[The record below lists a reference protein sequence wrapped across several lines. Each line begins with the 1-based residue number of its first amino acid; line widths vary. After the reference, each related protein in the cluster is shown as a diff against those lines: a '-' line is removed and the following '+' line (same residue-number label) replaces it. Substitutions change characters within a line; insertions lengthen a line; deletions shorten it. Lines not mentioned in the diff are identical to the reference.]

1 MEMRH
6 DMSKTIAAVA
16 TGPAAGPIG
25 IIRVSGPQTLA
36 IVDKIFTPKG
46 GGKLSERQS
55 RLLTY
60 GALHARDGSVI
71 DYCLSCVMHAPH
83 SYTGEDMAEIQ
94 CHGAPAILSETLA
107 ALFACGAQ
115 QAGPGE
121 FTQRA
126 FLAGKMDLSGAE
138 AVNDIV
144 TAATAQAAEN
154 AAAQM
159 EGAVGTRIVEIRQR
173 LVDLVAE
180 FLAVVDY
187 PDEEID
193 SHLFDSACEILHDAT
208 RDLYDLAES
217 YERGRILREGIPCAI
232 LGRPNAGKSSLLNA
246 LAGVDRAIV
255 TNVPGTTRD
264 VIEETIRIGSV
275 VLHLYDT
282 AGLRDTED
290 PVEKIGVDRAMKQ
303 AQASAL
309 ILAVFDSSDDISDDD
324 LMVIARTHGKR
335 SIAVLNKSD
344 LPSALDVETIHRY
357 FEHVIAVSAKTG
369 EGLRELYD
377 LIVQVVGMDGVT
389 YDGSII
395 TNARQ
400 AAALVR
406 AAERCEEAFV
416 AAQLGMT
423 PDAVV
428 MDAEG
433 AIAALGEITGQAV
446 RDDIVATIFDKFC
459 VGK

>member
-1 MEMRH
+1 
-6 DMSKTIAAVA
+6 MSKTIAAVA
-16 TGPAAGPIG
+16 TGPASGPIG
-25 IIRVSGPQTLA
+25 IIRVSGPQTLVIA
-36 IVDKIFTPKG
+36 DQIFKPLGSKPM
-46 GGKLSERQS
+46 SEQPN
-55 RLLTY
+55 RLLTC
-60 GALHARDGSVI
+60 GALHARSGAVI
-71 DYCLSCVMHAPH
+71 DHCMCCVMHAPH
-83 SYTGEDMAEIQ
+83 SYTGEDMMEIQ
-94 CHGAPAILSETLA
+94 CHGSPAILSETLA
-107 ALFACGAQ
+107 TLFALGAE
-115 QAGPGE
+115 QAQPGE

-138 AVNDIV
+138 AVHDLV

-154 AAAQM
+154 AAAQLD
-159 EGAVGTRIVEIRQR
+159 GAVGTRIMEIRQR
-173 LVDLVAE
+173 IVQLVAE

-193 SHLFDSACEILHDAT
+193 AKLFDSACEILHEST
-208 RDLYDLAES
+208 RELYGLAET

-232 LGRPNAGKSSLLNA
+232 LGKPNAGKSSLLNA

-264 VIEETIRIGSV
+264 VIEETIRVGAV
-275 VLHLYDT
+275 VLRLYDT
-282 AGLRDTED
+282 AGLRETQD
-290 PVEKIGVDRAMKQ
+290 PVEKLGIDRAMKQ
-303 AQASAL
+303 AQVSSL
-309 ILAVFDSSDDISDDD
+309 ILAVFDSSDDITDDD
-324 LMVIARTHGKR
+324 MMVIAKTHGKR

-344 LPSALDVETIHRY
+344 LPSALHVETIEKC
-357 FEHVIAVSAKTG
+357 FDHVIAVSAKTG
-369 EGLRELYD
+369 EGLHELYD
-377 LIVQVVGMDGVT
+377 LIENVVGMDGAAF
-389 YDGSII
+389 DGTII

-406 AAERCEEAFV
+406 AAERCEEAFM

-433 AIAALGEITGQAV
+433 AIAALGEITGQSV
-446 RDDIVATIFDKFC
+446 REDIVSTIFSQFC

>member
-1 MEMRH
+1 
-6 DMSKTIAAVA
+6 MSKTIAAIA

-36 IVDKIFTPKG
+36 IVDKIFTPRG
-46 GGKLSERQS
+46 GAPLSEQPN

-60 GALHARDGSVI
+60 GALHARDGRVI
-71 DYCLSCVMHAPH
+71 DHCLCCAMHAPH

-94 CHGAPAILSETLA
+94 CHGSPAILSETLA
-107 ALFACGAQ
+107 ALFAGGAV

-126 FLAGKMDLSGAE
+126 FLHGKMDLSGAE
-138 AVNDIV
+138 AVNDII
-144 TAATAQAAEN
+144 TAATTQAAEN

-159 EGAVGTRIVEIRQR
+159 EGAVGSRIREIRQR
-173 LVDLVAE
+173 LLDLVAE

-193 SHLFDSACEILHDAT
+193 SHLFDNACELLHNAT
-208 RDLYDLAES
+208 RDLYDLAET

-264 VIEETIRIGSV
+264 VIEETIRIGAV
-275 VLHLYDT
+275 VLRLYDT
-282 AGLRDTED
+282 AGLRDTQD
-290 PVEKIGVDRAMKQ
+290 PVEKIGIDRAMKQ

-309 ILAVFDSSDDISDDD
+309 ILAVFDSSDNISDDD

-335 SIAVLNKSD
+335 TIAVLNKSD
-344 LPSALDVETIHRY
+344 LPSELEVCSIRKY
-357 FEHVIAVSAKTG
+357 FEYVVSVSAKTG
-369 EGLRELYD
+369 EGLQELYD
-377 LIVQVVGMDGVT
+377 LIPQVVGMDGMSF
-389 YDGSII
+389 DGSVI

>member
-1 MEMRH
+1 
-6 DMSKTIAAVA
+6 MSTTIAAIA

-36 IVDKIFTPKG
+36 IADRIFTPQG
-46 GGKLSERQS
+46 GGALSERPS

-60 GALHARDGSVI
+60 GALHARDGKVI
-71 DYCLSCVMHAPH
+71 DHCLCCVMHAPN

-94 CHGAPAILSETLA
+94 CHGSPAILSETLA
-107 ALFACGAQ
+107 ALFANGAQ

-138 AVNDIV
+138 AVHDLV

-159 EGAVGTRIVEIRQR
+159 DGAVGSRIREIRQC

-193 SHLFDSACEILHDAT
+193 SNLFDHACEILHNAT
-208 RDLYDLAES
+208 RALYDLAET

-246 LAGVDRAIV
+246 LAGFDRAIV
-255 TNVPGTTRD
+255 TSVPGTTRD
-264 VIEETIRIGSV
+264 VIEETIRIGVV
-275 VLHLYDT
+275 VLHLFDT
-282 AGLRDTED
+282 AGLRDTQD
-290 PVEKIGVDRAMKQ
+290 PVEKIGIDRAMKQ

-335 SIAVLNKSD
+335 TIAVLNKSD
-344 LPSALDVETIHRY
+344 LPSALDVATIRRH
-357 FEHVIAVSAKTG
+357 FEHVIAVSAETG
-369 EGLRELYD
+369 EGLKELYD
-377 LIVQVVGMDGVT
+377 LIPRVVGMDGMS

-406 AAERCEEAFV
+406 AAERCEAAFV

>member
-1 MEMRH
+1 
-6 DMSKTIAAVA
+6 
-16 TGPAAGPIG
+16 
-25 IIRVSGPQTLA
+25 
-36 IVDKIFTPKG
+36 
-46 GGKLSERQS
+46 
-55 RLLTY
+55 
-60 GALHARDGSVI
+60 
-71 DYCLSCVMHAPH
+71 MHAPH

-94 CHGAPAILSETLA
+94 CHGSPAILSETLA
-107 ALFACGAQ
+107 ALFAGGAV

-138 AVNDIV
+138 AVNDII
-144 TAATAQAAEN
+144 TATTIHAAEN

-159 EGAVGTRIVEIRQR
+159 DGVVGSKIHAIRQR
-173 LVDLVAE
+173 LVELVAE

-193 SHLFDSACEILHDAT
+193 SRLFDSACEILHDAT
-208 RDLYDLAES
+208 RELYDLAET

-255 TNVPGTTRD
+255 TSVPGTTRD
-264 VIEETIRIGSV
+264 VIEETIRIGAV

-282 AGLRDTED
+282 AGLRDTQD
-290 PVEKIGVDRAMKQ
+290 PVEKIGIDRAMKQ

-309 ILAVFDSSDDISDDD
+309 ILAVFDSSDNISDDD

-335 SIAVLNKSD
+335 TIAVLNKSD
-344 LPSALDVETIHRY
+344 LPSELDVCTIRKY
-357 FEHVIAVSAKTG
+357 FEHVISVSARTG
-369 EGLRELYD
+369 EGLKELYD
-377 LIVQVVGMDGVT
+377 LIPKVVGMDGMQF
-389 YDGSII
+389 DGTVI

>member
-1 MEMRH
+1 
-6 DMSKTIAAVA
+6 MSKTIAAIA

-36 IVDKIFTPKG
+36 IVDKIFTPQG
-46 GGKLSERQS
+46 GAPLSERPG

-60 GALHARDGSVI
+60 GALHARDGRVI
-71 DYCLSCVMHAPH
+71 DHCLSCVMHAPN

-94 CHGAPAILSETLA
+94 CHGSPAILSETLS
-107 ALFACGAQ
+107 ALFANGAV

-126 FLAGKMDLSGAE
+126 FLNGKMDLSGAE
-138 AVNDIV
+138 AVNDII
-144 TAATAQAAEN
+144 TASTTQAAEN

-159 EGAVGTRIVEIRQR
+159 DGVVGSKIRDIRQH
-173 LVDLVAE
+173 LLELVAE

-193 SHLFDSACEILHDAT
+193 SHLFDSACEILHNAT
-208 RDLYDLAES
+208 RDLYDLAET

-255 TNVPGTTRD
+255 TSVPGTTRD
-264 VIEETIRIGSV
+264 VIQETIRIGAV

-282 AGLRDTED
+282 AGLRDTQD
-290 PVEKIGVDRAMKQ
+290 PVEKIGIDRAMKQ

-309 ILAVFDSSDDISDDD
+309 ILAVFDSSDHISDDD

-335 SIAVLNKSD
+335 TIAVLNKSD
-344 LPSALDVETIHRY
+344 LPSELEVQNIRKY
-357 FEHVIAVSAKTG
+357 FEYVISVSAKTG
-369 EGLRELYD
+369 EGLQELYD
-377 LIVQVVGMDGVT
+377 LIPQVVGMDGMT
-389 YDGSII
+389 FDGTII

>member
-1 MEMRH
+1 
-6 DMSKTIAAVA
+6 
-16 TGPAAGPIG
+16 
-25 IIRVSGPQTLA
+25 
-36 IVDKIFTPKG
+36 
-46 GGKLSERQS
+46 
-55 RLLTY
+55 
-60 GALHARDGSVI
+60 
-71 DYCLSCVMHAPH
+71 
-83 SYTGEDMAEIQ
+83 MAEIQ
-94 CHGAPAILSETLA
+94 CHGSPAILSETLA
-107 ALFACGAQ
+107 ALFANGAQ
-115 QAGPGE
+115 QAAPGE

-138 AVNDIV
+138 AVHDLV

-159 EGAVGTRIVEIRQR
+159 NGAVGSRIRDIRQR

-193 SHLFDSACEILHDAT
+193 GTLFDSACEILHSAT
-208 RDLYDLAES
+208 RELYGLAET
-217 YERGRILREGIPCAI
+217 YEHGRILREGIPCAI

-246 LAGVDRAIV
+246 LAGFDRAIV
-255 TNVPGTTRD
+255 TSVPGTTRD
-264 VIEETIRIGSV
+264 VIEETIRIGAV

-290 PVEKIGVDRAMKQ
+290 PVEKIGIDRAMKQ
-303 AQASAL
+303 AQISAL

-335 SIAVLNKSD
+335 TIAVLNKSD
-344 LPSALDVETIHRY
+344 LPSALDVATIERH

-369 EGLRELYD
+369 EGLKELYD
-377 LIVQVVGMDGVT
+377 LIPQVVGMDGMMF
-389 YDGSII
+389 DGSII

>member
-1 MEMRH
+1 
-6 DMSKTIAAVA
+6 MSKTIAAIA

-36 IVDKIFTPKG
+36 IADKIFTPQG
-46 GGKLSERQS
+46 GGLLSERSS

-60 GALHARDGSVI
+60 GALHARDGRVI
-71 DYCLSCVMHAPH
+71 DHCLCCVMHAPH

-94 CHGAPAILSETLA
+94 CHGSPAILSETLA
-107 ALFACGAQ
+107 ALFAGGAV

-138 AVNDIV
+138 AVNDII
-144 TAATAQAAEN
+144 TATTIHAAEN

-159 EGAVGTRIVEIRQR
+159 DGVVGSKIHAIRQR
-173 LVDLVAE
+173 LVELVAE

-193 SHLFDSACEILHDAT
+193 SRLFDSACEILHDAT
-208 RDLYDLAES
+208 RELYDLAET

-255 TNVPGTTRD
+255 TSVPGTTRD
-264 VIEETIRIGSV
+264 VIEETIRIGAV

-282 AGLRDTED
+282 AGLRDTQD
-290 PVEKIGVDRAMKQ
+290 PVEKIGIDRAMKQ

-309 ILAVFDSSDDISDDD
+309 ILAVFDSSDNISDDD

-335 SIAVLNKSD
+335 TIAVLNKSD
-344 LPSALDVETIHRY
+344 LPSELDVCTIRKY
-357 FEHVIAVSAKTG
+357 FEHVISVSARTG
-369 EGLRELYD
+369 EGLKELYD
-377 LIVQVVGMDGVT
+377 LIPKVVGMDGMQF
-389 YDGSII
+389 DGTVI

>member
-1 MEMRH
+1 MGT
-6 DMSKTIAAVA
+6 TIAAIA

-36 IVDKIFTPKG
+36 IADKIFTPQGKG
-46 GGKLSERQS
+46 KMSERQS
-55 RLLTY
+55 RLLAY
-60 GALHARDGSVI
+60 GALHARDGRVI
-71 DYCLSCVMHAPH
+71 DHCLCCVMHAPN

-94 CHGAPAILSETLA
+94 CHGSPAILSETLS
-107 ALFACGAQ
+107 ALFANGAQ
-115 QAGPGE
+115 QAAPGE

-138 AVNDIV
+138 AVHDLV

-159 EGAVGTRIVEIRQR
+159 NGAVGSRIRDIRQR

-193 SHLFDSACEILHDAT
+193 VTLFDSACEILHDAT
-208 RDLYDLAES
+208 RELYGLAET

-246 LAGVDRAIV
+246 LAGFDRAIV
-255 TNVPGTTRD
+255 TSIPGTTRD
-264 VIEETIRIGSV
+264 VIEETIRIGAV

-282 AGLRDTED
+282 AGLRDTKD
-290 PVEKIGVDRAMKQ
+290 PVEQIGIDRAMKQ

-335 SIAVLNKSD
+335 TIAVINKSD
-344 LPSALDVETIHRY
+344 LPSAIDVATIKRH
-357 FEHVIAVSAKTG
+357 FEHVITVSAKTG
-369 EGLRELYD
+369 EGLKELYD
-377 LIVQVVGMDGVT
+377 LIPEVVGMDGMMF
-389 YDGSII
+389 DGSII

>member
-1 MEMRH
+1 
-6 DMSKTIAAVA
+6 MSKTIAAVA

-36 IVDKIFTPKG
+36 IVDTIFTPQG
-46 GGKLSERQS
+46 GGALSERPN

-60 GALHARDGSVI
+60 GALHSRDGKVI
-71 DYCLSCVMHAPH
+71 DHCLCCVMHAPN

-94 CHGAPAILSETLA
+94 CHGSPAVLSETLS
-107 ALFACGAQ
+107 ALFAKGAV
-115 QAGPGE
+115 QAEPGE
-121 FTQRA
+121 FTRRA

-138 AVNDIV
+138 AVHDLV
-144 TAATAQAAEN
+144 TAVTTQAAEN
-154 AAAQM
+154 AAAQLD
-159 EGAVGTRIVEIRQR
+159 GVVGTHIFEIRQQ

-193 SHLFDSACEILHDAT
+193 SHLFDSACEILHRAT
-208 RDLYDLAES
+208 SELYDMAET

-232 LGRPNAGKSSLLNA
+232 LGRPNAG
-246 LAGVDRAIV
+246 
-255 TNVPGTTRD
+255 
-264 VIEETIRIGSV
+264 IEESIRIGAV
-275 VLHLYDT
+275 VLRLYDT
-282 AGLRDTED
+282 AGLRDTQD
-290 PVEKIGVDRAMKQ
+290 PVEKMGIDRAMKQ
-303 AQASAL
+303 AQASSL
-309 ILAVFDSSDDISDDD
+309 ILAVFDSSDHISDDD

-335 SIAVLNKSD
+335 TIAVLNKSD
-344 LPSALDVETIHRY
+344 LPSELDVQNIQRHFDY
-357 FEHVIAVSAKTG
+357 VVSVSAKTG
-369 EGLRELYD
+369 EGLQELYD
-377 LIVQVVGMDGVT
+377 LIPKVVGMDGMSF
-389 YDGSII
+389 DGSTI

-423 PDAVV
+423 PDAIV

-433 AIAALGEITGQAV
+433 AIAALGEITGQTV
-446 RDDIVATIFDKFC
+446 RDDIVSTIFSKFC

>member
-1 MEMRH
+1 
-6 DMSKTIAAVA
+6 MSKTIAAIA

-36 IVDKIFTPKG
+36 IADKIFTPQG
-46 GGKLSERQS
+46 GGLLSERHS

-60 GALHARDGSVI
+60 GALHARDGRVI
-71 DYCLSCVMHAPH
+71 DHCLCCVMHAPH

-94 CHGAPAILSETLA
+94 CHGSPAILSETLA
-107 ALFACGAQ
+107 ALFAGGAV

-138 AVNDIV
+138 AVNDII
-144 TAATAQAAEN
+144 TAATIHAAEN

-159 EGAVGTRIVEIRQR
+159 DGVVGSKIHGIRQR

-193 SHLFDSACEILHDAT
+193 SRLFDSACEILHDAT
-208 RDLYDLAES
+208 RELYDLAET

-255 TNVPGTTRD
+255 TSVPGTTRD
-264 VIEETIRIGSV
+264 VIEETIRIGAV

-282 AGLRDTED
+282 AGLRDTQD
-290 PVEKIGVDRAMKQ
+290 PVEKIGIDRAMKQ

-309 ILAVFDSSDDISDDD
+309 ILAVFDSSDNISDDD

-335 SIAVLNKSD
+335 TIAVLNKSD
-344 LPSALDVETIHRY
+344 LPSELDVCTIRKY
-357 FEHVIAVSAKTG
+357 FEHVISVSAKTG
-369 EGLRELYD
+369 EGLKELYD
-377 LIVQVVGMDGVT
+377 LIPKVVGMDGMQF
-389 YDGSII
+389 DGTVI

>member
-1 MEMRH
+1 MGT
-6 DMSKTIAAVA
+6 TIAAIA
-16 TGPAAGPIG
+16 TGPASGPIG

-36 IVDKIFTPKG
+36 IADKIFTPQG
-46 GGKLSERQS
+46 GGALSARPS

-60 GALHARDGSVI
+60 GALHARDGRVI
-71 DYCLSCVMHAPH
+71 DHCLCCVMHAPH

-94 CHGAPAILSETLA
+94 CHGSPAILSETLA
-107 ALFACGAQ
+107 ALFAGGAQ
-115 QAGPGE
+115 QAAPGE

-138 AVNDIV
+138 AVHDLV

-159 EGAVGTRIVEIRQR
+159 DGAVGSRIREIRQY

-180 FLAVVDY
+180 FLAVIDY

-193 SHLFDSACEILHDAT
+193 SHLFDNACEILHNAT
-208 RDLYDLAES
+208 RALYDLAET
-217 YERGRILREGIPCAI
+217 YERGRILREGVPCAI

-255 TNVPGTTRD
+255 TSVPGTTRD
-264 VIEETIRIGSV
+264 VIEETIRIGAV

-290 PVEKIGVDRAMKQ
+290 PVEKIGIDRAMKQ

-309 ILAVFDSSDDISDDD
+309 ILAVFDSSDHISDDD

-335 SIAVLNKSD
+335 TIAVLNKSD
-344 LPSALDVETIHRY
+344 LPSALDMETIRRH
-357 FEHVIAVSAKTG
+357 FEYVIAVSAKTG
-369 EGLRELYD
+369 EGLQELYE
-377 LIVQVVGMDGVT
+377 LIPQVVGMDGMAF
-389 YDGSII
+389 DGTII

-406 AAERCEEAFV
+406 AAERCEAAFV
-416 AAQLGMT
+416 AAQLGIT

>member
-1 MEMRH
+1 
-6 DMSKTIAAVA
+6 MSKSKRIALCGVLTALA
-16 TGPAAGPIG
+16 LALSLAERLIPLELLIPIPG
-25 IIRVSGPQTLA
+25 IKLGLA
-36 IVDKIFTPKG
+36 NVVTMFALLFLTPR
-46 GGKLSERQS
+46 E
-55 RLLTY
+55 
-60 GALHARDGSVI
+60 AF
-71 DYCLSCVMHAPH
+71 
-83 SYTGEDMAEIQ
+83 
-94 CHGAPAILSETLA
+94 AILFCRVTLA
-107 ALFACGAQ
+107 ALFANGAQ

-138 AVNDIV
+138 AVHDLV

-159 EGAVGTRIVEIRQR
+159 DGAVGSRIREIRQC

-193 SHLFDSACEILHDAT
+193 SNLFDHACEILHNAT
-208 RDLYDLAES
+208 RALYDLAET

-246 LAGVDRAIV
+246 LAGFDRAIV
-255 TNVPGTTRD
+255 TSVPGTTRD
-264 VIEETIRIGSV
+264 VIEETIRIGVV
-275 VLHLYDT
+275 VLHLFDT
-282 AGLRDTED
+282 AGLRDTQD
-290 PVEKIGVDRAMKQ
+290 PVEKIGIDRAMKQ

-335 SIAVLNKSD
+335 TIAVLNKSD
-344 LPSALDVETIHRY
+344 LPSALDVATIRRH

-369 EGLRELYD
+369 EGLKELYD
-377 LIVQVVGMDGVT
+377 LIPRVVGMDGMS

-406 AAERCEEAFV
+406 AAERCEAAFV

>member
-1 MEMRH
+1 
-6 DMSKTIAAVA
+6 MSKTIAAVA

-36 IVDKIFTPKG
+36 IVDTIFTPQG
-46 GGKLSERQS
+46 GGALSERPN

-60 GALHARDGSVI
+60 GALHSRDGKVI
-71 DYCLSCVMHAPH
+71 DHCLCCVMHAPN

-94 CHGAPAILSETLA
+94 CHGSPAVLSETLS
-107 ALFACGAQ
+107 ALFAKGAV
-115 QAGPGE
+115 QAEPGE
-121 FTQRA
+121 FTRRA

-138 AVNDIV
+138 AVHDLV
-144 TAATAQAAEN
+144 TAVTTQAAEN
-154 AAAQM
+154 AAAQLD
-159 EGAVGTRIVEIRQR
+159 GVVGTHIFEIRQQ

-193 SHLFDSACEILHDAT
+193 SHLFDSACEILHRAT
-208 RDLYDLAES
+208 SELYDMAET

-255 TNVPGTTRD
+255 TNSPGTTRD
-264 VIEETIRIGSV
+264 VIEETIRIGAV
-275 VLHLYDT
+275 VLRLYDT
-282 AGLRDTED
+282 AGLRDTQD
-290 PVEKIGVDRAMKQ
+290 PVEKMGIDRAMKQ
-303 AQASAL
+303 AQASSL
-309 ILAVFDSSDDISDDD
+309 ILAVFDSSDHISDDD

-335 SIAVLNKSD
+335 TIAVLNKSD
-344 LPSALDVETIHRY
+344 LPSELDVQNIQRHFDY
-357 FEHVIAVSAKTG
+357 VVSVSAKTG
-369 EGLRELYD
+369 EGLQELYD
-377 LIVQVVGMDGVT
+377 LIPKVVGMDGMSF
-389 YDGSII
+389 DGSTI

-423 PDAVV
+423 PDAIV

-433 AIAALGEITGQAV
+433 AIAALGEITGQTV
-446 RDDIVATIFDKFC
+446 RDDIVSTIFSKFC

>member
-1 MEMRH
+1 
-6 DMSKTIAAVA
+6 MSTTIAAIA

-36 IVDKIFTPKG
+36 IVDRIFTPQG
-46 GGKLSERQS
+46 GGALSARPS

-71 DYCLSCVMHAPH
+71 DHCLCCVMHAPG

-94 CHGAPAILSETLA
+94 CHGSPAVLSETLA
-107 ALFACGAQ
+107 ALFASGAR
-115 QAGPGE
+115 QAEPGE

-138 AVNDIV
+138 AVHDLV

-154 AAAQM
+154 AAAQLN
-159 EGAVGTRIVEIRQR
+159 GAVGSRVRDIRQC
-173 LVDLVAE
+173 LVELVAE

-193 SHLFDSACEILHDAT
+193 SNLFDRACEILDGAT
-208 RDLYDLAES
+208 RALYDLAET

-246 LAGVDRAIV
+246 LAGFDRAIV
-255 TNVPGTTRD
+255 TSVPGTTRD
-264 VIEETIRIGSV
+264 VIEETIRIGAV
-275 VLHLYDT
+275 VLHLFDT
-282 AGLRDTED
+282 AGLRDTQD
-290 PVEKIGVDRAMKQ
+290 PVEKIGIDRAMKQ

-335 SIAVLNKSD
+335 TIAVLNKSD
-344 LPSALDVETIHRY
+344 LPSALDVATIRRH
-357 FEHVIAVSAKTG
+357 FEHVIAVSAKNG
-369 EGLRELYD
+369 DGLQELYD
-377 LIVQVVGMDGVT
+377 LIPQVAGMNGMSF
-389 YDGSII
+389 DGSII

-406 AAERCEEAFV
+406 AAERCEAAFG
-416 AAQLGMT
+416 AAQAGMT

>member
-1 MEMRH
+1 
-6 DMSKTIAAVA
+6 MSKTIAAIA

-36 IVDKIFTPKG
+36 IADKIFTPQG
-46 GGKLSERQS
+46 GGLLSERSS

-60 GALHARDGSVI
+60 GALHARDGRVI
-71 DYCLSCVMHAPH
+71 DHCLCCVMHAPH

-94 CHGAPAILSETLA
+94 CLGSPAILSETLA
-107 ALFACGAQ
+107 ALFAGGAV

-138 AVNDIV
+138 AVNDII
-144 TAATAQAAEN
+144 TATTIHAAEN

-159 EGAVGTRIVEIRQR
+159 DGVVGSKIHAIRQR
-173 LVDLVAE
+173 LVELVAE

-193 SHLFDSACEILHDAT
+193 SRLFDSACEILHDAT
-208 RDLYDLAES
+208 RELYDLAET

-255 TNVPGTTRD
+255 TSVPGTTRD
-264 VIEETIRIGSV
+264 VIEETIRIGAV

-282 AGLRDTED
+282 AGLRDTQD
-290 PVEKIGVDRAMKQ
+290 PVEKIGIDRAMKQ

-309 ILAVFDSSDDISDDD
+309 ILAVFDSSDNISDDD

-335 SIAVLNKSD
+335 TIAVLNKSD
-344 LPSALDVETIHRY
+344 LPSELDVCTIRKY
-357 FEHVIAVSAKTG
+357 FEHVISVSARTG
-369 EGLRELYD
+369 EGLKELYD
-377 LIVQVVGMDGVT
+377 LIPKVVGMDGMQF
-389 YDGSII
+389 DGTVI